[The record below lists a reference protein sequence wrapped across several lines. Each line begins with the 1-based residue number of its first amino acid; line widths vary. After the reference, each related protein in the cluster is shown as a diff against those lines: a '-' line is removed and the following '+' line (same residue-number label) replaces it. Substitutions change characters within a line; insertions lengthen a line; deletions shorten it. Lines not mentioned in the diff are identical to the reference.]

1 LIACLSCNG
10 ATATTGDEPATTL
23 FVATVEGVHTFE
35 RAAVGAPWLRTG
47 RGLTDHHVSSL
58 LWEPRTGLLLAG
70 AHGNGGLWASRDWGR
85 TWSERTEGLP
95 SRHVYSLAL
104 QYRGDETVLFAGTEP
119 AALCRSDDLGASW
132 HQFSNLTA
140 VPGTELWTFPPPPHI
155 AHVKNVSFHPSE
167 PETLYVCI
175 EQGALLKSTD
185 DGETWFEQAAY
196 ESSEDKFR
204 HDNHRVL
211 IKASDPQQLFMCGG
225 EGLYRSADA
234 GCSWQHLTDR
244 SHRIGYP
251 DAMFIDP
258 RDDDVL
264 YMAGPRFAPM
274 HWGETGVADPTVMRS
289 RDGGESWEEIRD
301 GFPER
306 IVGNIEAMGMYR
318 GARQVMLIAGT
329 ATGEVFACEQAGGR
343 WDLVAQ
349 DLPPISKGGH
359 YRWFLTPEQRAG
371 IEARMK
377 ASR

>member
-1 LIACLSCNG
+1 
-10 ATATTGDEPATTL
+10 
-23 FVATVEGVHTFE
+23 
-35 RAAVGAPWLRTG
+35 
-47 RGLTDHHVSSL
+47 
-58 LWEPRTGLLLAG
+58 
-70 AHGNGGLWASRDWGR
+70 
-85 TWSERTEGLP
+85 
-95 SRHVYSLAL
+95 
-104 QYRGDETVLFAGTEP
+104 
-119 AALCRSDDLGASW
+119 
-132 HQFSNLTA
+132 
-140 VPGTELWTFPPPPHI
+140 
-155 AHVKNVSFHPSE
+155 
-167 PETLYVCI
+167 
-175 EQGALLKSTD
+175 
-185 DGETWFEQAAY
+185 
-196 ESSEDKFR
+196 
-204 HDNHRVL
+204 VL
-211 IKASDPQQLFMCGG
+211 IKASDPRRLFMCGG

-234 GCSWQHLTDR
+234 GRSWQHLTDR

-289 RDGGESWEEIRD
+289 RDGGESWQEIRD
-301 GFPER
+301 GFPAR

-318 GARQVMLIAGT
+318 SAEQVMLIAGT
-329 ATGEVFACEQAGGR
+329 ATGEIFACEQAGGH

>member
-10 ATATTGDEPATTL
+10 TTTTSGNQPATTL
-23 FVATVEGVHTFE
+23 FVATVEGMHTFE
-35 RAAVGAPWLRTG
+35 RTAVGEPWSLKG
-47 RGLTDHHVSSL
+47 RALTDHHVSSL
-58 LWEPRTGLLLAG
+58 LWEPRAELLLAG
-70 AHGNGGLWASRDWGR
+70 THGDGGLWASGDRGR
-85 TWSERTEGLP
+85 TWAERVQGLP
-95 SRHVYSLAL
+95 SRHVYALAL

-119 AALCRSDDLGASW
+119 AALCRSDDLGATW
-132 HQFSNLTA
+132 HEFPNLTA

-155 AHVKNVSFHPSE
+155 AHVKNISFHPAE

-185 DGETWFEQAAY
+185 DGRTWFEEAGY
-196 ESSEDKFR
+196 ESSADKFR

-211 IKASDPQQLFMCGG
+211 IKASDPRQLFMCGG

-234 GCSWQHLTDR
+234 GRSWEHLTDR
-244 SHRIGYP
+244 SHRVGYP

-264 YMAGPRFAPM
+264 YMAGPRFPPM
-274 HWGETGVADPTVMRS
+274 RWGETGLADPTVLRS
-289 RDGGESWEEIRD
+289 PDGGRTWAEIRE
-301 GFPER
+301 GLPER
-306 IVGNIEAMGMYR
+306 IIGNIEAMGMYAS
-318 GARQVMLIAGT
+318 GGQAMLVAGT

-343 WDLVAQ
+343 WELVAK

-359 YRWFLTPEQRAG
+359 YRWFLTPGQRAR
-371 IEARMK
+371 IEERMK